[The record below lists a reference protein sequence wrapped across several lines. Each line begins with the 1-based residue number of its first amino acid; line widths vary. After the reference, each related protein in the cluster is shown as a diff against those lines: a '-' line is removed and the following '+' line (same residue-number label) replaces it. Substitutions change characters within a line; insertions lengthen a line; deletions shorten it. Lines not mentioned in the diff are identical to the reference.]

1 MQCPIC
7 GSDDIE
13 ILNSKKKESKKKFME
28 EYLLKCFDCGHVF
41 KDVVSAKKPK
51 DYRLIISE
59 QNKSHKTTIE
69 LSPSDELKVGDIL
82 LSDLGQVEVS
92 SIEVNDT
99 RVKKALV
106 EDIETIWAT
115 SIEIPARIGFSVDL
129 HGEVDSYKL
138 DLERDFEIA
147 PGDVVK
153 IEKVVKKDFQV
164 EETFLKVTFLHP
176 QELAKN
182 RDKLRDLESVM
193 QIREFDIP
201 FYRRY
206 LMDRDVIPMTKVK
219 ASGEKLDSFSALD
232 SEKHDVEIIKL
243 DKALQRVDENFND
256 FRIIILFVEEC
267 IKKFVFCLY

>member
-153 IEKVVKKDFQV
+153 IEHRIVKVHVIKTNDRKLTSGFAKAGVIKRVYSKPVKFNNFDY
-164 EETFLKVTFLHP
+164 
-176 QELAKN
+176 
-182 RDKLRDLESVM
+182 DLTNN
-193 QIREFDIP
+193 IF
-201 FYRRY
+201 
-206 LMDRDVIPMTKVK
+206 
-219 ASGEKLDSFSALD
+219 
-232 SEKHDVEIIKL
+232 
-243 DKALQRVDENFND
+243 
-256 FRIIILFVEEC
+256 
-267 IKKFVFCLY
+267 KKT